1 MKKLILI
8 ISIFTTLS
16 ATAGVITC
24 SNNPSSPGQY
34 AIIQDAIDNSTSGD
48 TILVHG
54 STTGYAAFT
63 SYWQLTFIGAGYNNP
78 NGENSTINSGGNIEF
93 RRLNGLIG
101 ASGSSLIGF
110 DIHGGVRVSF
120 YSNFS
125 GGTAANQLLE
135 NIVIERNKIGAGS
148 SGILLN
154 DPYGNYRD
162 LFFRNNIFFG
172 VISTGQEVTIDNMVF
187 ENNYFEHIIS
197 MPTTHT
203 TNTSFVNNV
212 FYNATGAELFSF
224 CDSLH
229 FANNIFWD
237 SEPQGCEDCIFDNN
251 ITYFNVNDNLIDPG
265 NPGASGGGNLIG
277 QDPMFVTFPLGG
289 STFSYANDYHLQS
302 SSPAIGSGF
311 SGTDM
316 GIYGGVSPFEVGANP
331 AIPQMEEIT
340 TPLGSTVSQGTNLN
354 VTFKSYKQD

>member
-1 MKKLILI
+1 MKKLILLL
-8 ISIFTTLS
+8 SIFTTLTAS
-16 ATAGVITC
+16 AGVITC
-24 SNNPSSPGQY
+24 SNNPSNPGQY
-34 AIIQDAIDNSTSGD
+34 TTIQDAVDNSTSGD

-54 STTGYAAFT
+54 SSIGYAAFT
-63 SYWQLTFIGAGYNNP
+63 TYWQLTIIGAGYNNP
-78 NGENSTINSGGNIEF
+78 NGENSTINAGGNIEF
-93 RRLNGLIG
+93 RRLNGFIG

-110 DIHGGVRVSF
+110 DIDGGVKVSF

-125 GGTAANQLLE
+125 GGTSANQILDNLL
-135 NIVIERNKIGAGS
+135 IERNRIVNGGVL
-148 SGILLN
+148 IN
-154 DPYGNYRD
+154 DPYGHYSN
-162 LFFRNNIFFG
+162 LTFRNNLFIG

-212 FYNATGAELFSF
+212 FYNATGVELFSF

-251 ITYFNVNDNLIDPG
+251 ISYFNTNDNLIDPG

-277 QDPMFVTFPLGG
+277 QDPMFVTFPLSG
-289 STFSYANDYHLQS
+289 STFSYANNYHLQS
-302 SSPAIGSGF
+302 GSPAIGSGF

-316 GIYGGVSPFEVGANP
+316 GIYGGSAPFEVGANP
-331 AIPQMEEIT
+331 ATPQMQEIT
-340 TPLGSTVSQGTNLN
+340 TPLGSTVSKGTNLN